1 MSATA
6 ASAASR
12 LNFLSRLSVSIQL
25 AVMFTVTG
33 LLAALAIFAV
43 FLSERGTLEGLLG
56 NRYTVMAEAIGDKID
71 RSMYERYGD
80 VQAFAANPTARDQAN
95 WRNAVSGNPLIGS
108 MNNYVTGYGVYKL
121 TVLLAPDGSVLAVN
135 TVNASGAPIDTR
147 AVYGM
152 SFASR
157 EWFRKALRGE
167 YLNGPE
173 GLTGTVVGAPQVEQA
188 VARTYG
194 EDGFVI
200 PLATQVKDASGALQ
214 AIWVNF
220 ADFGLV
226 EAIVA
231 DTYTWLRNEGMAS
244 TEITLID
251 DTGTVLIDYDP
262 SAHGGVHTRDLAVVG
277 NLNLAERGVES
288 AVKAVKEGG
297 NGFAIAIHARKRI
310 EQAAAYSRADGA
322 LGYPGLGWS
331 VLVRIPVGEAFAS
344 LNAVNDEMLIAM
356 VIAGVAA
363 IALGLLL
370 GRVFATPIARTA
382 SALETLSRGDEVE
395 LPYARRGDEI
405 GAMARAFDKLAATVK
420 TAFRLGQMV
429 EDVPIN
435 IMTVDVK
442 NGFRIDY
449 INKTFVNTLTPLESH
464 LPAKVGAIRGQSFDI
479 FHKNPQHQRNFLA
492 KPDRLPHRAK
502 LRIGPETFMV
512 TVSAIRDKHGE
523 YVGAMAS
530 WNNITQ
536 QMQIADDFETKVK
549 GVVEGVSSAATELQS
564 SAEAMSATAEETLRQ
579 STAVA
584 AGAEEASAN
593 VQTVATATEELT
605 ASVAEI
611 GQRVQQASQIAAK
624 AVTDAQRTDAIV
636 QGLAHAAE
644 KIGAVVSLISDIAS
658 QTNLLALNATIEAAR
673 AGEAGKG
680 FAVVAAEVK
689 TLANQTSKAT
699 EDITGQIDAIQS
711 ATSEAVTAIKSIAK
725 TIVEVNEISTAIAS
739 AVEQQGAATREIAQ
753 NVQQASTG
761 TADVSRNIAGVSEAA
776 GEAGRSSTQ
785 VLAAAGELSQQ
796 AEALRSEVDTF
807 LRSVRAA

>member
-1 MSATA
+1 MNATA
-6 ASAASR
+6 SPAASR
-12 LNFLSRLSVSIQL
+12 LNFMSRFSVSMQL

-95 WRNAVSGNPLIGS
+95 WRNPVSGNPLIGS

-135 TVNASGAPIDTR
+135 TVNALGAPIDTR
-147 AVYGM
+147 ALYNM
-152 SFASR
+152 SFANR
-157 EWFRKALRGE
+157 VWFQKAIKGE

-188 VARTYG
+188 VARAYG

-200 PLATQVKDASGALQ
+200 PLATQVKDASGVLQ
-214 AIWVNF
+214 AVWVNF

-231 DTYTWLRNEGMAS
+231 DTYNWLKNEGMAS

-251 DTGTVLIDYDP
+251 GTGTVLIDYDP
-262 SAHGGVHTRDLAVVG
+262 SAHGGIHARDLAVVG
-277 NLNLAERGVES
+277 KLNLAERNVES
-288 AVKAVKEGG
+288 AIKAVREGG
-297 NGFAIAIHARKRI
+297 NGFAIAIHARKQI

-356 VIAGVAA
+356 VIAGAAA

-382 SALETLSRGDEVE
+382 SALETLARGDDAD
-395 LPYARRGDEI
+395 LPYTYRGDEI
-405 GAMARAFDKLAATVK
+405 GAMAK
-420 TAFRLGQMV
+420 V
-429 EDVPIN
+429 E
-435 IMTVDVK
+435 
-442 NGFRIDY
+442 
-449 INKTFVNTLTPLESH
+449 
-464 LPAKVGAIRGQSFDI
+464 AIKGQSFDI
-479 FHKNPQHQRNFLA
+479 FHKNPQHQRNFLTKA
-492 KPDRLPHRAK
+492 DRLPHRARLK
-502 LRIGPETFMV
+502 IGPETFTV
-512 TVSAIRDKHGE
+512 TVSAIRDKHGD

-536 QMQIADDFETKVK
+536 QMQIADNFEAKVK

-611 GQRVQQASQIAAK
+611 GQRVQQASHIAAK

-636 QGLAHAAE
+636 QGLAQAAE
-644 KIGAVVSLISDIAS
+644 KIGTVVSLISDIAS

-761 TADVSRNIAGVSEAA
+761 TSDVSRNIAGVSEAA